1 MVSLDQVRQ
10 LEARVNRAVEIIRV
24 LREENRTLRR
34 TVDASQARMKEL
46 EDLVRVFKSDQA
58 EIERG
63 LVSAIRKL
71 DQLEDGLDVGARPPA
86 PADAAVPAAA
96 VPAAAETDTPDPPQ
110 REPGPPLAAG
120 VSETATADRPGQLD
134 IF

>member
-10 LEARVNRAVEIIRV
+10 LESKVNRAVEIIRS
-24 LREENRTLRR
+24 LKEENRTLRR
-34 TVDASQARMKEL
+34 TIDASQARMKDL
-46 EDLVRVFKSDQA
+46 EDLVRVFKNDQA

-71 DQLEDGLDVGARPPA
+71 DQLEDGLEAAQRPASSAA
-86 PADAAVPAAA
+86 PRPTAAAA
-96 VPAAAETDTPDPPQ
+96 VAADA
-110 REPGPPLAAG
+110 GAAVG
-120 VSETATADRPGQLD
+120 VEAADDGRETAGDGRPGQLD

>member
-1 MVSLDQVRQ
+1 MVSLDQIRQ
-10 LEARVNRAVEIIRV
+10 LEDKVNRAVEIIRV
-24 LREENRTLRR
+24 LKEENRTLRR
-34 TVDASQARMKEL
+34 TVEGSRARMKEL

-71 DQLEDGLDVGARPPA
+71 DQLEDGLDAARRPA
-86 PADAAVPAAA
+86 PEPSAAAPQASPAA
-96 VPAAAETDTPDPPQ
+96 PAAERAPAGEDAPESAAE
-110 REPGPPLAAG
+110 AAG
-120 VSETATADRPGQLD
+120 TGPGQLD

>member
-1 MVSLDQVRQ
+1 MVSLDQIRQ
-10 LEARVNRAVEIIRV
+10 LEDKVNRAVEIIRV
-24 LREENRTLRR
+24 LKEENRTLRR
-34 TVDASQARMKEL
+34 TVDGSQARMKEL

-71 DQLEDGLDVGARPPA
+71 DLLEDGLDAAQRPA
-86 PADAAVPAAA
+86 PAVAAAASAPEPEDAA
-96 VPAAAETDTPDPPQ
+96 PPQ
-110 REPGPPLAAG
+110 PDGPAEAVQG
-120 VSETATADRPGQLD
+120 ARPGQLD

>member
-10 LEARVNRAVEIIRV
+10 LEAKVNRAVEIIRS
-24 LREENRTLRR
+24 LKEENRTLRR
-34 TVDASQARMKEL
+34 TIDASQARMKDL
-46 EDLVRVFKSDQA
+46 EELVRVFKSDQA

-71 DQLEDGLDVGARPPA
+71 DQLEDGLEAAQRQAAPEAVRAAGAPTA
-86 PADAAVPAAA
+86 AAGAADAGGIESAGDGRPA
-96 VPAAAETDTPDPPQ
+96 
-110 REPGPPLAAG
+110 
-120 VSETATADRPGQLD
+120 QLD

>member
-10 LEARVNRAVEIIRV
+10 LEAKVNRAVEIIRA

-34 TVDASQARMKEL
+34 TIDASQARMRDL
-46 EDLVRVFKSDQA
+46 EELVRVFKSDQA

-63 LVSAIRKL
+63 LISAIRKL
-71 DQLEDGLDVGARPPA
+71 DQLEDGLDAAQRP
-86 PADAAVPAAA
+86 AAPAAA
-96 VPAAAETDTPDPPQ
+96 RTDAGGAAAAESAADGPQ
-110 REPGPPLAAG
+110 AAG
-120 VSETATADRPGQLD
+120 DGRPGQLD

>member
-1 MVSLDQVRQ
+1 MVNLDQIRQ
-10 LEARVNRAVEIIRV
+10 LESKVNRAVEIIRV
-24 LREENRTLRR
+24 LKEENRTLRR
-34 TVDASQARMKEL
+34 TIDGSQVRMKEL

-71 DQLEDGLDVGARPPA
+71 DQLEDGLDAGQRPVGAAAAAA
-86 PADAAVPAAA
+86 PPAAA
-96 VPAAAETDTPDPPQ
+96 RPADLDPAPGVETEAAPAAENREDPAA
-110 REPGPPLAAG
+110 PG
-120 VSETATADRPGQLD
+120 PGQLD

>member
-1 MVSLDQVRQ
+1 MVSLDQIRQ
-10 LEARVNRAVEIIRV
+10 LEAKVNRAVEIIRV
-24 LREENRTLRR
+24 LKEENRSLRR
-34 TVDASQARMKEL
+34 TVESSHARMKEL

-71 DQLEDGLDVGARPPA
+71 DQLEDGLDSQQR
-86 PADAAVPAAA
+86 AAAPAAA
-96 VPAAAETDTPDPPQ
+96 TPPPELRAGAAEEG
-110 REPGPPLAAG
+110 EPARAADA
-120 VSETATADRPGQLD
+120 SETDRDAGPGQLD